1 MASHEPKF
9 TPLQASIRNWLD
21 WRTAVL
27 ISLGECEHVCLS
39 CAAVCGG
46 EDALDRMRACVR
58 LNLDCATIC
67 AATAAVVLH
76 GTEISKA
83 IVYGQL
89 RACAA
94 VCGVG
99 AELCA
104 SHARDYEYCRICAD
118 TCRNC
123 QKNCNH
129 MLAENSP
136 VGLGG

>member
-1 MASHEPKF
+1 M
-9 TPLQASIRNWLD
+9 
-21 WRTAVL
+21 L

-46 EDALDRMRACVR
+46 DDAIDRMRACVR

-67 AATAAVVLH
+67 SATAAVVLQ

-94 VCGVG
+94 VCGVC

-104 SHARDYEYCRICAD
+104 NHAKDYEYCRICAD

-123 QKNCNH
+123 QEKCNL
-129 MLAENSP
+129 MLGENSLP
-136 VGLGG
+136 GLAG